1 MKSFCVTQWEAERY
15 YQKRKK
21 YRATLRDKLRKRL
34 PGVFLCEELRFGVR
48 AFRQE
53 RTERCLAGI
62 LKLLLCYCLGGKIAD
77 LLFAKNRDESER
89 MLAHFT
95 PENNQRLFHWTP
107 SEKLERIWENGL
119 IPGGG
124 CDYVYLTDDPD
135 YLAGTAYFYW
145 KVRRAGRDTKFVL
158 LEIDACSLAK
168 EHEIFW
174 VDTLH
179 EFGVDK
185 VPKECLVRKQDGE

>member
-1 MKSFCVTQWEAERY
+1 MKSFCITQWEAERY

-95 PENNQRLFHWTP
+95 PENNQRLFHWPP

-135 YLAGTAYFYW
+135 YLAGTAYFY
-145 KVRRAGRDTKFVL
+145 
-158 LEIDACSLAK
+158 
-168 EHEIFW
+168 
-174 VDTLH
+174 
-179 EFGVDK
+179 
-185 VPKECLVRKQDGE
+185 